1 MTGDRVR
8 RALPIN
14 QLLLLL
20 MGSLILYLVVDFGRQ
35 VVSSYQRREEL
46 QQIEQQVQ
54 GAQQETEQLNARL
67 TYAQSPQAAEEWARE
82 QGWAKEDEV
91 PVVIIAPSA
100 PDSSGGGS
108 RSPVAAAAPSQR
120 EAWWDLFFAEP

>member
-20 MGSLILYLVVDFGRQ
+20 MGFLILYLVVDFGRQ

-54 GAQQETEQLNARL
+54 AAQQESEQLKARL
-67 TYAQSPQAAEEWARE
+67 TYAQSAQAAEEWARE
-82 QGWAKEDEV
+82 QGWAKKDEV
-91 PVVIIAPSA
+91 PVVIIAPAASI
-100 PDSSGGGS
+100 SGGGGS
-108 RSPVAAAAPSQR
+108 RSPVSTAISSHR
-120 EAWWDLFFAEP
+120 DAWWDLFFAEP